1 MAMNDGDALIREL
14 ERDVEEEKQFE
25 SFRKQ
30 LPWLIGG
37 AVALVVGVASWQIY
51 QANKASAAAKG
62 AEIFQAAEKIA
73 AENPMAGMTEFTQIA
88 NTGSDGYSAL
98 AAVRVAMTYAE
109 IGDREKA
116 IDLYL
121 QAAEKSGIPDR
132 FAKFSRLK
140 AAQLALEDGRD
151 RVVQI
156 LNGLQDEQTALGA
169 GAREVM
175 GIAALEAGDYGAA
188 SNIFTSLQ
196 SDPNALIGVQQR
208 AREFAILAKLGSSGV
223 TVDFDRTRN
232 DGLLLD
238 IFEAAPEGGA
248 GENADPEGAAR
259 PETASG
265 EPSGPADEEADEE
278 NGTSGN

>member
-248 GENADPEGAAR
+248 GENADPEGAAP

>member
-14 ERDVEEEKQFE
+14 ERDVEEEKQIE
-25 SFRKQ
+25 NFRKQ

-51 QANKASAAAKG
+51 QANKASTAAKG
-62 AEIFQAAEKIA
+62 AEMFQAAEKIA
-73 AENPMAGMTEFTQIA
+73 AENPMAGMSEFTQIA

-109 IGDREKA
+109 MGDREKA
-116 IDLYL
+116 IGLYL
-121 QAAEKSGIPDR
+121 QAAEKPGIPDR
-132 FAKFSRLK
+132 FARFSRLK

-156 LNGLQDEQTALGA
+156 LDGLEDEPTALGA

-196 SDPNALIGVQQR
+196 SDPNALMGVKQR
-208 AREFAILAKLGSSGV
+208 AREFAALAKLGSSGV

-238 IFEAAPEGGA
+238 IFDAAPDGGA
-248 GENADPEGAAR
+248 GEGAGPDEAEASEASGT
-259 PETASG
+259 PSG
-265 EPSGPADEEADEE
+265 EPSGAGGEE

>member
-1 MAMNDGDALIREL
+1 MAMNDSDALIREL
-14 ERDVEEEKQFE
+14 ERDVEEEKQSE

-37 AVALVVGVASWQIY
+37 AVALVVGVAAWQIY
-51 QANKASAAAKG
+51 QANKAGDAARG
-62 AEIFQAAEKIA
+62 AEVFQAAEKVA
-73 AENPMAGMTEFTQIA
+73 AQNPMAGMTEFTQIA

-116 IDLYL
+116 IGLYL
-121 QAAEKSGIPDR
+121 QAAEKPGVPER
-132 FAKFSRLK
+132 FVKFSRLK

-156 LNGLQDEQTALGA
+156 LGGLDEEPTALGA

-175 GIAALEAGDYGAA
+175 GIAAMEAGDYGAA

-196 SDPNALIGVQQR
+196 SDPDALIGVQQR
-208 AREFAILAKLGSSGV
+208 AREFAVLAKLGSSGIA
-223 TVDFDRTRN
+223 VDFDRTGN

-238 IFEAAPEGGA
+238 IFDAAPEGDA
-248 GENADPEGAAR
+248 GENGEPMGDVT
-259 PETASG
+259 PET
-265 EPSGPADEEADEE
+265 PAGAPVDAPVAE